1 MGPVF
6 HVERL
11 ILNACAL
18 KSLASPE
25 LYTGQA
31 GNAVQS
37 RGNPFI
43 PSTPQAVS
51 KDLGGNADFSLIE
64 WHWDRPG

>member
-1 MGPVF
+1 MGMGPVL
-6 HVERL
+6 HVGRL

-37 RGNPFI
+37 RENPFV
-43 PSTPQAVS
+43 PNKPQAVS
-51 KDLGGNADFSLIE
+51 RTLAALPDFPLVE
-64 WHWDRPG
+64 G

>member
-1 MGPVF
+1 MGMGPVL
-6 HVERL
+6 HVGRL

-37 RGNPFI
+37 RENPFV
-43 PSTPQAVS
+43 PNKPQAVS
-51 KDLGGNADFSLIE
+51 KDLGGIAGFPL
-64 WHWDRPG
+64 G